1 MSTSSPD
8 LRCAKLRVAGLVPDS
23 IVDGPGLRFAV
34 FVQGC
39 PHRCEGC
46 HNPATWNAEGGR
58 EMTVDEVF
66 SRIRDRREWLDGVT
80 LSGGEPFR
88 QAPALAPLA
97 RACRALGL
105 PVMSYTGYTWEE
117 LNDPASAPAGAAELL
132 AQLDLLVDGRFELP
146 KRSLLLRFRGSSNQ
160 RVIDVPASLRDGSCV
175 TTEFPAPTTTRHL
188 APADPF
194 SLR

>member
-1 MSTSSPD
+1 MNAATSSNI
-8 LRCAKLRVAGLVPDS
+8 LRLAGLVPDS
-23 IVDGPGLRFAV
+23 IVDGPGMRYAV

-58 EMTVDEVF
+58 EMAADEVV
-66 SRIRDRREWLDGVT
+66 SRIRARREWLDGVT

-105 PVMSYTGYTWEE
+105 HVLCYTGYTWEE
-117 LNDPASAPAGAAELL
+117 LSDPAAAPAGARELL
-132 AQLDLLVDGRFELP
+132 AELDLLVDGRFVQE

-160 RVIDVPASLRDGSCV
+160 RVIAVPASLRDGRCV
-175 TTEFPAPTTTRHL
+175 VTDFPVRIPGHRAPH
-188 APADPF
+188 DPF